1 MKTKNIIIAYV
12 IIILYT
18 IAPILSV
25 MIASSIAQA
34 TGSQLDEGGAH
45 PCIVFGFDI
54 GGTLAIMFVMGWF
67 ALVTIPTG
75 ILSLIGLSVALIWMS
90 IANEDAVV
98 KKRVDSLSV

>member
-1 MKTKNIIIAYV
+1 
-12 IIILYT
+12 
-18 IAPILSV
+18 
-25 MIASSIAQA
+25 
-34 TGSQLDEGGAH
+34 
-45 PCIVFGFDI
+45 
-54 GGTLAIMFVMGWF
+54 MFVMGWF